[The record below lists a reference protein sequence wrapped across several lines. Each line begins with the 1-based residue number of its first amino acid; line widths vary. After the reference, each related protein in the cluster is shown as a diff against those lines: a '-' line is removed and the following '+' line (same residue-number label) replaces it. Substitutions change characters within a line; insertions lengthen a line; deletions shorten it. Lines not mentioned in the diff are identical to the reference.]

1 MRPDRGIL
9 RLWAGL
15 AGGLLWTPAI
25 AVPGIQVPLQP
36 LDILVLAGLP
46 LFVVWVPRFA
56 QSAGWVGITFI
67 GSVLL
72 SFGVAGGNGLVLAH
86 ALVLALGFM
95 GLVCALAQSE
105 PARRALVLGFL
116 MGAFGSAVL
125 FAAQIALGAER
136 LDFRSNI
143 AFSLPAQ
150 YGRGFALMPE
160 VSTFATHAALALAMC
175 VGIVLHPLGGQ
186 VVRRGL
192 ALGLAALL
200 CAALMLTRSTSFL
213 LVAPVLCLLA
223 VTQARRLDVAT
234 LVRLAL
240 GLALAS
246 GVLAV
251 FFLNFYA
258 DRLETASATR
268 SASMRLASVLGGL
281 SPLWSGEVFGVGLG
295 ENHEIQ
301 RRAFDMGR
309 LFGLNFGQLP
319 QGVNSQIVARIFE
332 EGWPAVLNIALGL
345 GLLSRLLLQRHRD
358 PVVTALAILAAG
370 SFLTALLVTGYRG
383 IYTNWL
389 WLALPAGVMLR
400 EKTGRRRAPFPALHG
415 HP

>member
-1 MRPDRGIL
+1 MRPDIWLL

-25 AVPGIQVPLQP
+25 AVPGLPVPLQP
-36 LDILVLAGLP
+36 LDLLVLGGLP
-46 LFVVWVPRFA
+46 LFVVWVPRLA
-56 QSAGWVGITFI
+56 PAAAWVGITFI
-67 GSVLL
+67 GSILL
-72 SFGVAGGNGLVLAH
+72 SFGIAGGNGLVLAH

-95 GLVCALAQSE
+95 GLIAAMAQSE

-116 MGAFGSAVL
+116 LGAFGSAVL
-125 FAAQIALGAER
+125 FLAQIAVGAER
-136 LDFRSNI
+136 LDFRTNL

-150 YGRGFALMPE
+150 YGRGFALLPE
-160 VSTFATHAALALAMC
+160 VSTFATHAAMGLAMC
-175 VGIVLHPLGGQ
+175 VGLILHPQGGR
-186 VVRRGL
+186 VVSRRAAFGL
-192 ALGLAALL
+192 AGLL
-200 CAALMLTRSTSFL
+200 CVALMFTRSTSFL

-223 VTQARRLDVAT
+223 VTQARRLDLAT
-234 LVRLAL
+234 LARLAL
-240 GLALAS
+240 GLAIAAGL
-246 GVLAV
+246 LAV

-301 RRAFDMGR
+301 RRAFDIGR
-309 LFGLNFGQLP
+309 HFGLNFGQLP

-332 EGWPAVLNIALGL
+332 EGWPSVLNIALGL
-345 GLLSRLLLQRHRD
+345 GLMARLLLQRHRD

-389 WLALPAGVMLR
+389 WLALPAGLLLPV
-400 EKTGRRRAPFPALHG
+400 KTGRLSAPLLRPTS
-415 HP
+415 